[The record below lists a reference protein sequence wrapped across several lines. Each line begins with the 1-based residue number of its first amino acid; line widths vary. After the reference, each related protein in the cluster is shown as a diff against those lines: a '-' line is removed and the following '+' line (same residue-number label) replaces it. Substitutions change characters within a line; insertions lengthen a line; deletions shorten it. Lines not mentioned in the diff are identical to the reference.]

1 MPGVVVS
8 LPVKL
13 RQTVSEGQVLA
24 VVEAMKMEN
33 KVTAAF
39 AGTVTAINCRLNE
52 TVNAGDLLVTVEPV
66 E

>member
-1 MPGVVVS
+1 
-8 LPVKL
+8 
-13 RQTVSEGQVLA
+13 
-24 VVEAMKMEN
+24 MKMEN